1 MASKKNTR
9 CPLQA
14 ECERKCT
21 YEGHELDCDYYSLN
35 GVGSSTIEDQEVIRE
50 ERARKRQEE
59 IDAEYYRGDTD
70 RDYIPGEIVRL
81 PIERLHP
88 HPDNPRKELGDLAE
102 IADSIRAKG
111 VFQNLTVVMQE
122 QEDGRLLEDHNYT
135 IIIGHRRRA
144 ASELAGLT
152 HLPCVIVE
160 MTPKEQVETMLLENM
175 QREDLTPYEQ
185 AQGFQMMLDMG
196 DTVEEIVQKTG
207 FSKKTVKRRLKMA
220 ELDPT
225 VLKEVSSRQIS
236 MEDFDT
242 LAKIEDIGQ
251 RNECL
256 KNIGTANFAI
266 DVKKKIKKQNIEK
279 NLPWVKTQIRKAKGN
294 KINRTQTYYGNHTQI
309 GNDINIHELTEET
322 QIVPDTG
329 TKKLFYC
336 LDEDTG
342 RLSFYVEKEKPAPVR
357 RPQAEIDREKAMAEA
372 NEKCAELSALCYKLR
387 SEFVK
392 KLSYGSKNQK
402 EMLYGLVRAIIS
414 HGFHYA
420 SVSSSD
426 LFAILGEE
434 RKWESGE
441 EKGLTERL
449 LEKPA
454 STYPGIVYAA
464 FCDKDTEVYHTTYKK
479 QWPKHSENLR
489 LDALYAW
496 LASVGYVMSDD
507 EKALRDGSHSLF
519 TDPQQV
525 KS

>member
-1 MASKKNTR
+1 MPKK
-9 CPLQA
+9 
-14 ECERKCT
+14 
-21 YEGHELDCDYYSLN
+21 
-35 GVGSSTIEDQEVIRE
+35 SSENVEQTTQQFVMI
-50 ERARKRQEE
+50 
-59 IDAEYYRGDTD
+59 
-70 RDYIPGEIVRL
+70 
-81 PIERLHP
+81 PIEKLHP
-88 HPDNPRKELGDLAE
+88 HPDNPRKELGDLTE
-102 IADSIRAKG
+102 LADSIRAKG
-111 VFQNLTVVMQE
+111 VFQNLTVVPF
-122 QEDGRLLEDHNYT
+122 EDDYR

-152 HLPCVIVE
+152 HLPCVIVD

-185 AQGFQMMLDMG
+185 AQGFQMMIDMG

-242 LAKIEDIGQ
+242 LAKIEDLGQ

-266 DVKKKIKKQNIEK
+266 DVQKKIKKQNIEK
-279 NLPWVKTQIRKAKGN
+279 NLPWVKAQIRKAKGN

-309 GNDINIHELTEET
+309 GEDIDIHEPKEEK

-342 RLSFYVEKEKPAPVR
+342 KLSFYVEKEKPAPVR
-357 RPQAEIDREKAMAEA
+357 RPQEEIDREKAQADA
-372 NEKCAELSALCYKLR
+372 NEKCAELTALCHKLR

-402 EMLYGLVRAIIS
+402 EMLYGMVRAILIQ
-414 HGFHYA
+414 GFHYTN
-420 SVSSSD
+420 VSSSE
-426 LFAILGEE
+426 LFAVLGEE
-434 RKWESGE
+434 RPWKSDD
-441 EKGLTERL
+441 EKVLTERL
-449 LEKPA
+449 LGKPA

-464 FCDKDTEVYHTTYKK
+464 FCDSDKEGYHTTYKK
-479 QWPKHSENLR
+479 QWPKHDTNSR

-496 LASVGYVMSDD
+496 LTSVGYVMSDE
-507 EKALRDGSHSLF
+507 EKAMQDGTHELLHLGEQK
-519 TDPQQV
+519 PNNEEAV
-525 KS
+525 G

>member
-1 MASKKNTR
+1 MPKKKTENVEQTT
-9 CPLQA
+9 QQF
-14 ECERKCT
+14 
-21 YEGHELDCDYYSLN
+21 
-35 GVGSSTIEDQEVIRE
+35 VMI
-50 ERARKRQEE
+50 
-59 IDAEYYRGDTD
+59 
-70 RDYIPGEIVRL
+70 
-81 PIERLHP
+81 PIEKLHP
-88 HPDNPRKELGDLAE
+88 HPDNPRKELGDLTE
-102 IADSIRAKG
+102 LADSIRAKG
-111 VFQNLTVVMQE
+111 VFQNLTVVPFE
-122 QEDGRLLEDHNYT
+122 GDYR

-152 HLPCVIVE
+152 HLPCVIVD

-185 AQGFQMMLDMG
+185 AQGFQMMIDMG
-196 DTVEEIVQKTG
+196 DTVDEIVQKTG

-220 ELDPT
+220 ELDQS
-225 VLKEVSSRQIS
+225 VLREVSARQIS

-266 DVKKKIKKQNIEK
+266 DVQKKIKKQNIEK
-279 NLPWVKTQIRKAKGN
+279 NLPWVKAQIRKAKGN
-294 KINRTQTYYGNHTQI
+294 KINRTQTYYGNHTQV
-309 GNDINIHELTEET
+309 GDDINIHELTEEK

-342 RLSFYVEKEKPAPVR
+342 KLSFYVEKEKPAPVR
-357 RPQAEIDREKAMAEA
+357 RPQEEIDREKAQTDA
-372 NEKCAELSALCYKLR
+372 NEKCAELTALCHKLR

-402 EMLYGLVRAIIS
+402 EMLYGMVRAILIQ
-414 HGFHYA
+414 GFHYTN
-420 SVSSSD
+420 VSSSE
-426 LFAILGEE
+426 LFAVLGEE
-434 RKWESGE
+434 RPWKSDD
-441 EKGLTERL
+441 EKVLTDRL

-464 FCDKDTEVYHTTYKK
+464 FCDNDKEGYHTTYKK
-479 QWPKHSENLR
+479 QWPKHDANSR

-496 LASVGYVMSDD
+496 LTSVGYVMSDE
-507 EKALRDGSHSLF
+507 EKAMQDGTHELLHLGEQK
-519 TDPQQV
+519 PNNEKAV
-525 KS
+525 G

>member
-1 MASKKNTR
+1 MDYNTKR
-9 CPLQA
+9 SPLQQI
-14 ECERKCT
+14 K
-21 YEGHELDCDYYSLN
+21 
-35 GVGSSTIEDQEVIRE
+35 EVNMV
-50 ERARKRQEE
+50 KRQKELNE
-59 IDAEYYRGDTD
+59 QKFIRVMDV
-70 RDYIPGEIVRL
+70 DYVPGEIVYL

-88 HPDNPRKELGDLAE
+88 HPDNPRKELGDLTE
-102 IADSIRAKG
+102 LADSIRAKG
-111 VFQNLTVVMQE
+111 VFQNLTVVPF
-122 QEDGRLLEDHNYT
+122 EDDYR

-144 ASELAGLT
+144 ASKLAGLT
-152 HLPCVIVE
+152 HLPCVIVD

-185 AQGFQMMLDMG
+185 AQGFQMMIDMG

-266 DVKKKIKKQNIEK
+266 DVQKKIKKQNIEK
-279 NLPWVKTQIRKAKGN
+279 NLPWVKAQIRKAKGN
-294 KINRTQTYYGNHTQI
+294 KINRTQTYYGNHTQV

-329 TKKLFYC
+329 TKKLYYC

-342 RLSFYVEKEKPAPVR
+342 RLSFYIEREKPAPVR
-357 RPQAEIDREKAMAEA
+357 RPQEEIDREKAQEEA
-372 NEKCAELSALCYKLR
+372 NEKCAALSALCYSLR
-387 SEFVK
+387 SQFVK
-392 KLSYGSKNQK
+392 GLSLNSKNK
-402 EMLYGLVRAIIS
+402 DEMLNGVISAIIS
-414 HGFHYA
+414 MGFKYA
-420 SVSSSD
+420 SVSSTA
-426 LFAILGEE
+426 LCEILGEE

-441 EKGLTERL
+441 QKRITGLL
-449 LEKPA
+449 LAKPA
-454 STYPGIVYAA
+454 STYPGIIYTA
-464 FCDKDTEVYHTTYKK
+464 FDDDDKEGYHSTYKK
-479 QWPKHSENLR
+479 QWPRHTENQR

-496 LASVGYVMSDD
+496 LTSVGYVMSDE
-507 EKALRDGSHSLF
+507 EKAMQDGTHELLHLGE
-519 TDPQQV
+519 Q
-525 KS
+525 

>member
-1 MASKKNTR
+1 MPKKNSENVEQTT
-9 CPLQA
+9 QQF
-14 ECERKCT
+14 
-21 YEGHELDCDYYSLN
+21 
-35 GVGSSTIEDQEVIRE
+35 VMI
-50 ERARKRQEE
+50 
-59 IDAEYYRGDTD
+59 
-70 RDYIPGEIVRL
+70 
-81 PIERLHP
+81 PIEKLHP
-88 HPDNPRKELGDLAE
+88 HPDNPRKELGDLTE
-102 IADSIRAKG
+102 LADSIRAKG
-111 VFQNLTVVMQE
+111 VFQNLTVVPF
-122 QEDGRLLEDHNYT
+122 EDDYR

-152 HLPCVIVE
+152 HLPCVIVD

-185 AQGFQMMLDMG
+185 AQGFQMMIDMG

-266 DVKKKIKKQNIEK
+266 DVQKKIKKQNIEK
-279 NLPWVKTQIRKAKGN
+279 NLPWVKAQIRKAKGN
-294 KINRTQTYYGNHTQI
+294 KINRTQTYYGNHTQV

-329 TKKLFYC
+329 TKKLYYC

-342 RLSFYVEKEKPAPVR
+342 RLSFYIEREKPAPVR
-357 RPQAEIDREKAMAEA
+357 RPQEEIDREKAQEEA
-372 NEKCAELSALCYKLR
+372 NEKCAALSALCYSLR
-387 SEFVK
+387 SQFVK
-392 KLSYGSKNQK
+392 GLSLNSKNK
-402 EMLYGLVRAIIS
+402 DEMLNGVISAIIS
-414 HGFHYA
+414 MGFKYA
-420 SVSSSD
+420 SVSSTA
-426 LFAILGEE
+426 LCEILGEE

-441 EKGLTERL
+441 QKRITGLL
-449 LEKPA
+449 LAKPA
-454 STYPGIVYAA
+454 STYPGIIYTA
-464 FCDKDTEVYHTTYKK
+464 FDDDDKEGYHSTYKK
-479 QWPKHSENLR
+479 QWPRHTENQR

-496 LASVGYVMSDD
+496 LTSVGYVMSDE
-507 EKALRDGSHSLF
+507 EKAMQDGTHELLHLGEKK
-519 TDPQQV
+519 DGQG
-525 KS
+525 

>member
-1 MASKKNTR
+1 MPKKNSENVE
-9 CPLQA
+9 Q
-14 ECERKCT
+14 
-21 YEGHELDCDYYSLN
+21 
-35 GVGSSTIEDQEVIRE
+35 STQQFVMI
-50 ERARKRQEE
+50 
-59 IDAEYYRGDTD
+59 
-70 RDYIPGEIVRL
+70 
-81 PIERLHP
+81 PIEKLHP
-88 HPDNPRKELGDLAE
+88 HPDNPRKELGDLTE
-102 IADSIRAKG
+102 LADSIRAKG
-111 VFQNLTVVMQE
+111 VFQNLTVVPF
-122 QEDGRLLEDHNYT
+122 EDNYR

-152 HLPCVIVE
+152 HLPCVIVD

-185 AQGFQMMLDMG
+185 AQGFQMMIDMG

-220 ELDPT
+220 ELDPA

-236 MEDFDT
+236 MEDFDA

-256 KNIGTANFAI
+256 KNIGTANFAL
-266 DVKKKIKKQNIEK
+266 DVQKKIKKQNIEK
-279 NLPWVKTQIRKAKGN
+279 NLPWVKAQIRKAKGN
-294 KINRTQTYYGNHTQI
+294 KINRTQTYYGNHTQV
-309 GNDINIHELTEET
+309 GEDINIHELAEEK

-342 RLSFYVEKEKPAPVR
+342 RLSFYVEREKPAPVR
-357 RPQAEIDREKAMAEA
+357 RPQEEIDREKAQTEA
-372 NEKCAELSALCYKLR
+372 NEKCAELSALFHKLR
-387 SEFVK
+387 SDFVK
-392 KLSYGSKNQK
+392 KLTYGSKNQR
-402 EMLYGLVRAIIS
+402 EMLYGMVRAIIS

-434 RKWESGE
+434 RNWESGA
-441 EKGLTERL
+441 EKGLTDRL

-464 FCDKDTEVYHTTYKK
+464 FCDKDNEVYHTTYKK
-479 QWPKHSENLR
+479 QWPRHSKNGR

-496 LASVGYVMSDD
+496 LTSVGYVMSDD
-507 EKALRDGSHSLF
+507 EKAMQDGTHELLHLGEQK
-519 TDPQQV
+519 PKNEEAV
-525 KS
+525 G